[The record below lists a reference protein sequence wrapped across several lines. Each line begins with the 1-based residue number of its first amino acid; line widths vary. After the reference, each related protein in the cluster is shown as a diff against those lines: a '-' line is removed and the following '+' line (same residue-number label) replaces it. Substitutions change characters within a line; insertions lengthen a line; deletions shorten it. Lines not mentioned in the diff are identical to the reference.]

1 MYHIQEG
8 SIDLPKEWKDQ
19 SINVLSASRVGEPGL
34 SLTMTRDDIPWGMSF
49 AEYLDDQLKQ
59 AQGAL
64 KDFTVVQ
71 QDEVTIGGLPARQV
85 ECRWVSKQGPM
96 HQLITSV
103 QTGARVLV
111 ITATM
116 PGEITPQ
123 QRNEVQRVVAS
134 FRPRPS

>member
-8 SIDLPKEWKDQ
+8 SLELPVEWKDQ
-19 SINVLSASRVGEPGL
+19 SINVLSASRAGEPGL

-49 AEYLDDQLKQ
+49 EEYLADQLKQ
-59 AQGAL
+59 ASGAL

-71 QDEVTIGGLPARQV
+71 KDELTIGGLPARQV

-96 HQLITSV
+96 HQLITSL
-103 QTGARVLV
+103 QNGMRVLV
-111 ITATM
+111 ITASM
-116 PGEITPQ
+116 PGEISPQ
-123 QRNEVQRVVAS
+123 QRSEVQRVVAS